1 MTNKALT
8 QGRLIQFIQLSAI
21 IHLQDEHST
30 NINRYPQQSIILSF
44 NENQTWHTECK
55 RWKFYLE
62 VRERALG
69 DHPQNSGMNHG
80 MILIQ
85 QVLRAKGLH

>member
-21 IHLQDEHST
+21 IHL
-30 NINRYPQQSIILSF
+30 
-44 NENQTWHTECK
+44 
-55 RWKFYLE
+55 E
-62 VRERALG
+62 VGERALG
-69 DHPQNSGMNHG
+69 DHPQNSGKNHG
-80 MILIQ
+80 MVLIQ

>member
-21 IHLQDEHST
+21 IHLQDEHSIT
-30 NINRYPQQSIILSF
+30 ITRYAEQSIILSLH
-44 NENQTWHTECK
+44 ENHTWHTECK
-55 RWKFYLE
+55 RWKIYLE
-62 VRERALG
+62 VGERALG
-69 DHPQNSGMNHG
+69 DHPQSSGKNHG

-85 QVLRAKGLH
+85 RVLRAKGLH